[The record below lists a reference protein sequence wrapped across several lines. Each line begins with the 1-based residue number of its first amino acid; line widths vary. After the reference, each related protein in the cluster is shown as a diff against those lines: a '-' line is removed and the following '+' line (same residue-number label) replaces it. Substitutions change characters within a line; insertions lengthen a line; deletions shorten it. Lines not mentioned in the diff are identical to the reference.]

1 MKYNLRA
8 IMCRAWEIRRGTRHT
23 FVTALKLAWAEAKG
37 ERVYTFNLENARAC
51 ITAYLVKLGK
61 ALSDIHQQHK
71 HDILRAAL
79 LAPVDAAGVA
89 VLDGKTVGVCKYAV
103 RNA

>member
-1 MKYNLRA
+1 MKYNLRS
-8 IMCRAWEIRRGTRHT
+8 IMCRAWEIRRGTRYT

-89 VLDGKTVGVCKYAV
+89 VLDGKTVGLCKHAI